1 MLGSMVNPRKL
12 LGQQKRMENFGRI
25 TTAVGRAA
33 TAELLRSKKRLDAI
47 NAYAERLRGMAER
60 LLASDRSGESI
71 DLTRREVRRAALVI
85 LSSDRGLC
93 GGHNARIIE
102 CAQAHLQE
110 LRKNVEQT
118 HVEVFGRKGER
129 VLRSKGIQPDV
140 AHMGFSK
147 SPARERVDAEA
158 GRLLDLFLRGEI
170 DRLDMVYTKF
180 RTASNRDA
188 VVETLLPIPMQR
200 EEENRAVQPSADI
213 ECLPGRDALLAEMLP
228 AAFRTQFFRCFLHS
242 SACEDAARMVAM
254 NGAKENAKKRVK
266 KISAQY
272 RRARQGRIT
281 TDLQDLIGGADA
293 VSE

>member
-1 MLGSMVNPRKL
+1 MVNPRKL

-47 NAYAERLRGMAER
+47 NAYAERLRGMVKT
-60 LLASDRSGESI
+60 LLASNRSGETV

-93 GGHNARIIE
+93 GSHNARIIE

-129 VLRSKGIQPDV
+129 VLRSKGIQPDA

-147 SPARERVDAEA
+147 APERERVDAEA
-158 GRLLDLFLRGEI
+158 GRLLDLFLSGKI
-170 DRLDMVYTKF
+170 DRLDMVYTQFK
-180 RTASNRDA
+180 TASNRDA

-200 EEENRAVQPSADI
+200 READETVQPSADI

-293 VSE
+293 VGG